1 MCKSSLLLLL
11 LRLATIK
18 LCAPFS
24 QFSPPSSPALLSNTA
39 ETQLRPYTART
50 QQTAQFQP
58 SATRKSDASS
68 GTGGDGAN
76 QN

>member
-1 MCKSSLLLLL
+1 MCKSSLLL

-18 LCAPFS
+18 LSFAPRF
-24 QFSPPSSPALLSNTA
+24 LSFRPLRRLFLSV
-39 ETQLRPYTART
+39 TQLRPYTART

-68 GTGGDGAN
+68 GTGGGGAN